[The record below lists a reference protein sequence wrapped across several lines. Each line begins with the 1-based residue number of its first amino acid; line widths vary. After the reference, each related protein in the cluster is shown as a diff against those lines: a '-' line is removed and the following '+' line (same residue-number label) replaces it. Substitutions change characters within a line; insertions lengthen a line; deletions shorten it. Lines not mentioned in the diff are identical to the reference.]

1 MTDRQYGLNIH
12 AHGSTEPKSLCFIP
26 PIFTKVIM
34 AENYGKMV
42 VNKQCHYTTI
52 PTNAFLNNP
61 AFSFI
66 GFLEF
71 TSPIKGGSFT
81 DLTIYQKTGI
91 FLCHDKPS
99 ANKYTNYIDANNH
112 NIFAIQKTDT
122 QDSNIN
128 RLLDY
133 LSCLTINI
141 KEYVTPQ
148 IFVPGI
154 DYKTEQIKHVCNLIE
169 IAYKTDS
176 DEYKGLEELKTLG
189 DIDARYSLMA
199 IRLANKGMN
208 DFYTAFNLTKPTNE
222 SELKNILF
230 QFSNIQTIITYANKL
245 LFNKV
250 IGGYVPKTSNGSHQN
265 ILSILKKS
273 TYYLDLAK
281 ILATLKCEL
290 IESRLKHKL
299 DTPFTLRCIACRGI
313 ESQDTR
319 IQPYKN
325 IVSQPQYETIFDP
338 SRKVAKS
345 TKHYTLGNTANSVNN
360 MISGGFEGYLKPNIV
375 IHEVLYPLFLY
386 VINPK
391 STVFSKHISSDVM
404 NNLIKSLAN
413 YEIEKSNVLI
423 VLHQISSN
431 VISDVVD
438 ELNAKFGQEKSPN
451 HAMFEDAFKNLITMY
466 SYTVEDIII
475 TFGLI
480 IKNFNDYIQ
489 INQGVFRTFSSLA
502 PEEYANNIPNSPV
515 SKTSKTS
522 KNRKGIN
529 KANKAKTIKGVKP
542 TKPTYSE
549 MLMGNKGL
557 AISIL
562 SGKSNYLSKMV
573 KDNKSTYLPL
583 LFDMVDVV

>member
-61 AFSFI
+61 VFSFI
-66 GFLEF
+66 GFLEYIN
-71 TSPIKGGSFT
+71 PIKGGSFT
-81 DLTIYQKTGI
+81 DITNYQKTGI

-99 ANKYTNYIDANNH
+99 ANKYTNYIDTNNH
-112 NIFAIQKTDT
+112 NIFTIQKNDT
-122 QDSNIN
+122 HDSKIN

-141 KEYVTPQ
+141 KEDVTPL
-148 IFVPGI
+148 IIVPGI
-154 DYKTEQIKHVCNLIE
+154 DYKTKPIKYDCKLIE

-176 DEYKGLEELKTLG
+176 TEYKNLDELDKLNNDTDSHNSIL
-189 DIDARYSLMA
+189 A
-199 IRLANKGMN
+199 IKLANNGMY
-208 DFYTAFNLTKPTNE
+208 DFYTAFNLTKPTTDI
-222 SELKNILF
+222 ELKNMLF
-230 QFSNIQTIITYANKL
+230 QFSKKKTIITYANKL

-250 IGGYVPKTSNGSHQN
+250 IGGYVPKTSNGSHQD
-265 ILSILKKS
+265 ILFILENS

-325 IVSQPQYETIFDP
+325 IVSQPQYENIFDS

-345 TKHYTLGNTANSVNN
+345 TKHYTLGNTDNSVNN
-360 MISGGFEGYLKPNIV
+360 MISRGFEGYLKPNIV

-386 VINPK
+386 VINPI
-391 STVFSKHISSDVM
+391 STVFSEHISSDVM

-413 YEIEKSNVLI
+413 YTIEKSNVLI

-451 HAMFEDAFKNLITMY
+451 RAMFEDAFKNLITMY

-489 INQGVFRTFSSLA
+489 INQGVFRTFSNLA
-502 PEEYANNIPNSPV
+502 PDEYANNIPNSPV
-515 SKTSKTS
+515 SKTSKKS
-522 KNRKGIN
+522 
-529 KANKAKTIKGVKP
+529 KANKTKKIKGVKP

-549 MLMGNKGL
+549 ILMGNKGL

-583 LFDMVDVV
+583 LFDMVEVM

>member
-61 AFSFI
+61 VFSFI
-66 GFLEF
+66 GFLEYIN
-71 TSPIKGGSFT
+71 PIKGGSFT
-81 DLTIYQKTGI
+81 DITNYQKTGI
-91 FLCHDKPS
+91 FLCLDKPS
-99 ANKYTNYIDANNH
+99 TDKYTNYIDTNNH
-112 NIFAIQKTDT
+112 NIFAIQKNDT
-122 QDSNIN
+122 HDSKIN

-141 KEYVTPQ
+141 KEDVTPL
-148 IFVPGI
+148 IIVPGI
-154 DYKTEQIKHVCNLIE
+154 DYKTKPIKYDCKLIE

-176 DEYKGLEELKTLG
+176 VVYKSLEELKNDNTK
-189 DIDARYSLMA
+189 ARYSILA
-199 IRLANKGMN
+199 IKFANNKMD
-208 DFYTAFNLTKPTNE
+208 DFYTAFNLTKPTTDI
-222 SELKNILF
+222 ELKNMLF
-230 QFSNIQTIITYANKL
+230 QFSNIKTIITYANKL

-250 IGGYVPKTSNGSHQN
+250 IGGYVPKTSNDSHQD
-265 ILSILKKS
+265 ILSILENS

-325 IVSQPQYETIFDP
+325 IEKKYSNIFN
-338 SRKVAKS
+338 KTVAKS
-345 TKHYTLGNTANSVNN
+345 TREYKNYNTANTVNN
-360 MISGGFEGYLKPNIV
+360 IPRGKFEGYIKPNIV

-386 VINPK
+386 VINPE
-391 STVFSKHISSDVM
+391 SNVFSEHISSDVM

-413 YEIEKSNVLI
+413 YTIEKSNVLI
-423 VLHQISSN
+423 VLHKISSN

-438 ELNAKFGQEKSPN
+438 ELISKFGQEKSPN
-451 HAMFEDAFKNLITMY
+451 RAMFEAAFKNLITMY

-489 INQGVFRTFSSLA
+489 INQGVFRTFSNLA
-502 PEEYANNIPNSPV
+502 PKEYANIPNSPV
-515 SKTSKTS
+515 SKNS
-522 KNRKGIN
+522 KNS
-529 KANKAKTIKGVKP
+529 KANKTKKIKGVKP

-549 MLMGNKGL
+549 ILMGNKGL

-583 LFDMVDVV
+583 LFDMVDVM